1 MIFYAKRQ
9 RSSPRDRPEVSGDS
23 TLSQRISCKAQRRCL
38 EVSPSGYYA
47 WETRQP
53 GPRET
58 ENIRLVERMR
68 QIHDDSVGV
77 IGAPRMQ
84 EDLVAE
90 GESVSLNRVA
100 RLMATSGLQGW
111 PQKKR
116 KRYGRSS
123 LRPAGITNHLKRF
136 FCPGT

>member
-1 MIFYAKRQ
+1 MSLPGGLTKWLLC
-9 RSSPRDRPEVSGDS
+9 SG
-23 TLSQRISCKAQRRCL
+23 
-38 EVSPSGYYA
+38 
-47 WETRQP
+47 TRQP

-68 QIHDDSVGV
+68 QIHDDSGGV

-111 PQKKR
+111 PQRKR

-123 LRPAGITNHLKRF
+123 LRPAGITNHLKRDF
-136 FCPGT
+136 SALEPDTKWVTDITEIPTGEGKLFLCVVVDL